1 MNASEFGCG
10 AGHQFAITAAKA
22 GWELEDFSTLTRSEK
37 KCRQV
42 LQFLRG
48 EAELVVKVKA
58 APAPEIVIDP
68 IIRVDRTVKPSYP
81 DWVEEALHP
90 DLEASGPFEYDI
102 ANVERWL
109 HDGQKGG
116 KWIEGN
122 KIYAHL
128 KGTPD
133 KPGDLKNHLGTRD
146 LEEIRKKGIAFFRE
160 HFKGK
165 AVFGWKGVVRRRSGD
180 LRVPCLYEDGGK
192 VVQGWFCLVNG
203 WDDNDPALRH
213 ASGTQA

>member
-58 APAPEIVIDP
+58 APAPEPVIDP

-81 DWVEEALHP
+81 DWVEEVLHP
-90 DLEASGPFEYDI
+90 DLEASGPSEYDI
-102 ANVERWL
+102 ANIEQWL
-109 HDGQKGG
+109 YDGQKGW
-116 KWIEGN
+116 KRIEGN

-133 KPGDLKNHLGTRD
+133 TSGDLKNHLGIRD

-165 AVFGWKGVVRRRSGD
+165 AVFGWKGVVRNYHGN
-180 LRVPCLYEDGGK
+180 LYVPYLYENGVW
-192 VVQGWFCLVNG
+192 VVQDWSCLG
-203 WDDNDPALRH
+203 RGLCDSEPALRH
-213 ASGTQA
+213 ASGT